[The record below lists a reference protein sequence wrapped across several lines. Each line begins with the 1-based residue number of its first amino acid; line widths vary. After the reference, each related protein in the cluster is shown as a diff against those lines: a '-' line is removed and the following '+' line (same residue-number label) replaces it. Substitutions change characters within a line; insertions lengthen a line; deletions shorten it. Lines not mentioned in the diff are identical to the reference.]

1 MQTEKKAWH
10 AKSLSFELKVQ
21 LLKEQKQSI
30 VQVSKTHEKTFLE
43 KIQNLEKQ
51 IQLTIAKK
59 KKVKQKEAKDKHDVE
74 WLNGKH

>member
-1 MQTEKKAWH
+1 
-10 AKSLSFELKVQ
+10 
-21 LLKEQKQSI
+21 

-51 IQLTIAKK
+51 IQLTIAIK

>member
-1 MQTEKKAWH
+1 
-10 AKSLSFELKVQ
+10 LKVQ

-51 IQLTIAKK
+51 IQLTIAIK

>member
-1 MQTEKKAWH
+1 
-10 AKSLSFELKVQ
+10 LKVQ
-21 LLKEQKQSI
+21 LLKEQKQST

-59 KKVKQKEAKDKHDVE
+59 KKVKKKEAKDKHDVE